1 MATWDDVGKLSW
13 DQLGEFTWDE
23 VARLTTEQVERF
35 ANELWPLVA
44 SLDHS
49 GRAALKA
56 GLLDGSLPPALLA
69 AGDVEYTPAEAA
81 ALSAWTRF
89 APKDSGDLAAWV
101 AVLLALLTLLSGLG
115 DDEPPSTPPPSSVII
130 VEIPEPIR
138 PLQPG
143 EPRAPET
150 DQHGKNSP
158 RE

>member
-23 VARLTTEQVERF
+23 VGRLTTEQVERF
-35 ANELWPLVA
+35 ANELWPLVT
-44 SLDHS
+44 SLDQA

-69 AGDVEYTPAEAA
+69 SGDVEYTPAEEAV
-81 ALSAWTRF
+81 LSAWTRF
-89 APKDSGDLAAWV
+89 APKDSGELAAWV
-101 AVLLALLTLLSGLG
+101 AILLALLTLLSGLG
-115 DDEPPSTPPPSSVII
+115 DDEPPPIPPPSTVII

-143 EPRAPET
+143 EPRARET
-150 DQHGKNSP
+150 DREGQDSP
-158 RE
+158 QK